1 MLTVL
6 WKDGTDVVTEHGKE
20 VPAVSAASLSTACTA
35 DFY

>member
-20 VPAVSAASLSTACTA
+20 APAVSAASLSTACTA